1 MSIPGHLLDD
11 ERPANTYS
19 KSNLTWFVVA
29 GAVLAIVPY
38 VMLVRNFIQRAM
50 TPRLFLEHL
59 GERTQNTIDGIEE
72 TQKAM
77 TNIEDLLTYVLML
90 FMGLCVFGILTGL
103 IGTVIMLVNYNSQLG
118 FKAVRAGC
126 GTSLCCQGILIIC
139 AFTVWVSKALALYNG
154 EVILNKGASDQVR
167 VIYTPDRL
175 QDLSTAVF
183 LNDGMIW
190 GVWII
195 MFPVFLMIYFAEQDL
210 KRRQPKHI

>member
-1 MSIPGHLLDD
+1 
-11 ERPANTYS
+11 
-19 KSNLTWFVVA
+19 
-29 GAVLAIVPY
+29 
-38 VMLVRNFIQRAM
+38 
-50 TPRLFLEHL
+50 
-59 GERTQNTIDGIEE
+59 
-72 TQKAM
+72 
-77 TNIEDLLTYVLML
+77 
-90 FMGLCVFGILTGL
+90 
-103 IGTVIMLVNYNSQLG
+103 MLVNYKSQAG

-139 AFTVWVSKALALYNG
+139 AFTVWISKALALYNG

-167 VIYTPDRL
+167 VIYTPERL

-195 MFPVFLMIYFAEQDL
+195 MLPVFLMIYFAEQDL

>member
-1 MSIPGHLLDD
+1 
-11 ERPANTYS
+11 
-19 KSNLTWFVVA
+19 VA

-72 TQKAM
+72 TQKVM

-103 IGTVIMLVNYNSQLG
+103 IGTVIMLVNYKSQAG

-126 GTSLCCQGILIIC
+126 GTSLCCQGILIIS
-139 AFTVWVSKALALYNG
+139 AFTVWISKALALYNG

-167 VIYTPDRL
+167 VIYTPERL

-195 MFPVFLMIYFAEQDL
+195 MLPVFLMIYFAEQDL